1 LYLQRKKRKKKK
13 KKEKKKKKKRKEKKR
28 KKRTTTV
35 CRGLRAGGMITE
47 KKTEISDIRRTLG
60 IL

>member
-13 KKEKKKKKKRKEKKR
+13 KKEKRKKRKEKKR
-28 KKRTTTV
+28 IKRTTIV